1 MSKVCFCGCGG
12 STKSK
17 FVPGHDARFHGLAK
31 RVVRGEVKAED
42 ALATLAHDEARE
54 AFTAYM
60 GKIKDAEAE
69 RAARLTREKAEKLAE
84 RARVAAERATE
95 KATALAE
102 MSGSGI

>member
-42 ALATLAHDEARE
+42 ALATLPHDEARE
-54 AFTAYM
+54 AFLAYSDKITAS
-60 GKIKDAEAE
+60 EAE
-69 RAARLTREKAEKLAE
+69 RAERIAREKAEKLAE
-84 RARVAAERATE
+84 RARVAAE
-95 KATALAE
+95 KATAKVAALAE
-102 MSGSGI
+102 MAGSGI